1 MQNYTK
7 KLEKSERIGKVLVV
21 IIAVLNLLAPI
32 ANVIT
37 DFRLGTLLSLV
48 LAGILSAALFS
59 GVTWVRYLFAL
70 GAGINVFYLLFLLLG
85 GALEFTGGHF
95 WVILLMVLQLLY
107 SVAACLLLL
116 FSKSVKE
123 FLYR

>member
-7 KLEKSERIGKVLVV
+7 KIEKSERIGKVLVV

-37 DFRLGTLLSLV
+37 DFRLGPLLSLV

-70 GAGINVFYLLFLLLG
+70 CAGINTFYMLFLLLG
-85 GALEFTGGHF
+85 GAIEFTGGHL
-95 WVILLMVLQLLY
+95 WIVLLLILQLAY
-107 SVAACLLLL
+107 SAATCLLLL
-116 FSKSVKE
+116 FSKSIKE

>member
-1 MQNYTK
+1 MLNYTT
-7 KLEKSERIGKVLVV
+7 KLEKSERFGKVLVV

-32 ANVIT
+32 ANVVT

-70 GAGINVFYLLFLLLG
+70 GAGINTFYMLFLLLG

-116 FSKSVKE
+116 FSKSIKE